1 LIKKAWVK
9 FNDMSVE
16 CICDDNDRKCK
27 DDKLCKE
34 YVIRFTEIERA
45 EKVSAKVSAAAKH
58 LEKET
63 NNLQKSIKKFES
75 QISKSIKKF
84 KI

>member
-9 FNDMSVE
+9 FDGMSVK
-16 CICDDNDRKCK
+16 CICDEKDCKCK

-34 YVIRFTEIERA
+34 YVIRFTEIERSERTKDA
-45 EKVSAKVSAAAKH
+45 LKH
-58 LEKET
+58 LEKES
-63 NNLQKSIKKFES
+63 NNLQKTIKKFES
-75 QISKSIKKF
+75 QVSKSIKKF

>member
-9 FNDMSVE
+9 FDEMTVE
-16 CICDDNDRKCK
+16 CICDTNDRKCK

-34 YVIRFTEIERA
+34 YVIRFTEIERQERINDA
-45 EKVSAKVSAAAKH
+45 VKH
-58 LEKET
+58 IEKET

-75 QISKSIKKF
+75 QVSKSIQKF